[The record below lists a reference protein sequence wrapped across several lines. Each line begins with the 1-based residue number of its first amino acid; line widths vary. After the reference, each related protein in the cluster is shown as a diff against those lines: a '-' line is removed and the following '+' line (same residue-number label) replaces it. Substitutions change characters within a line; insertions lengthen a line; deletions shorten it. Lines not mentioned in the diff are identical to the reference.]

1 MTTIMTSSPSPT
13 LKRVDGDTWIFE
25 EQGVRFFLLAG
36 SERALLIDS
45 GMTTRNAR
53 ELAEAVTDLPLN
65 LLNTHA
71 DPDHIGSNA
80 EFDRFYMHP
89 AESVNYYHAR
99 GGTGTIE
106 PVWDGDVIDLGGRP
120 LEIIHLPGHTPGSI
134 AVLDITRRRII
145 TGDPIQTGRIFM
157 FGPYREMHAYRLSL
171 KRLSRHVDRFDEIWP
186 SHAQCPV
193 GPELIEQLYDAAG
206 RVMDGEVPG
215 RSEELRGNPIT
226 VYDAGPAVFLC
237 DPVDHA

>member
-13 LKRVDGDTWIFE
+13 LKRVDDDTWIFE

-186 SHAQCPV
+186 SHASLPV
-193 GPELIEQLYDAAG
+193 SPDLIDKLH
-206 RVMDGEVPG
+206 DGAQAVLAETVPG
-215 RSEELRGNPIT
+215 RPEEVFGSRIT
-226 VYDAGPAVFLC
+226 AYDLGFATFLC
-237 DPVDHA
+237 DP